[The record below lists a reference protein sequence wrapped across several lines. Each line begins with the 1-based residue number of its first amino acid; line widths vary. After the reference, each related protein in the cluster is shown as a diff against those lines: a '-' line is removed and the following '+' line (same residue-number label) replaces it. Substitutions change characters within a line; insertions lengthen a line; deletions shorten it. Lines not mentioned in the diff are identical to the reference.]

1 MPMHYENRALRAYID
16 SLPRRGDDTAADIAD
31 EWKLAA
37 YQRAPVSDNPPP
49 GHTHMRDRLEIEDV
63 GNGKRILRSPASY
76 SGFVEF
82 STRNQSAQPWFVPGR
97 EDARK
102 LMSQIARERLKP

>member
-1 MPMHYENRALRAYID
+1 MPMRYENRPLRAYIE
-16 SLPRRGDDTAADIAD
+16 SLPRRGDDTAADVAD

-37 YQRAPVSDNPPP
+37 YQRAPVSDSPPA
-49 GHTHMRDRLEIEDV
+49 GHTHMRDQLEVEEA
-63 GNGKRILRSPASY
+63 GNGRRILRSPAGY

-82 STRNQSAQPWFVPGR
+82 GTTNQAAQPWFVPGR

-102 LMSQIARERLKP
+102 LAPQIGRENLKP